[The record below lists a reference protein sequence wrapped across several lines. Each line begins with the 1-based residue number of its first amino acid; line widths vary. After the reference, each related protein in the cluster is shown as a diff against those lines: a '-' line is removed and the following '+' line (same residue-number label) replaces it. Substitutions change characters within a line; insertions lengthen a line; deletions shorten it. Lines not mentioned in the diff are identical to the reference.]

1 MKNKLIVAKKHSRLS
16 MAIALASTSLL
27 STYVYAIP
35 QQGDFEAVNGG
46 SAYIQNGGQGD
57 LTVSQ
62 NGRVV
67 QFGGAGVNVAN
78 GETLSVNH
86 NGGSSDWSVLIR
98 DVNTNGNA
106 SIIDGTLNGNIR
118 VFLVNQNGLV
128 FGQNAQVNLA
138 SLVASTANLSNT
150 DFENGDY
157 NFTDAS
163 DNGRI
168 VIEGLRSNVAGAQI
182 AFISREIVVNGAVDL
197 TGGDLNLVAGER
209 VVLTFAGDD
218 LMQFDITDALQSAAN
233 PAIQIAANSDVN
245 AANVNLRS
253 LLSDPRSLAINNEGI
268 IRASGIDTST
278 PGVVRL
284 IGTGGKVESTGSIDV
299 SADNGIAMGGDG
311 SIEMSGA
318 SVELGGVVDAG
329 SGQLTAVIG
338 DGSQFGSFKV
348 IEQTALTLGGLSIEG
363 LGVVNTISG
372 LGNYQV
378 SGLNS
383 GTAGYRGVGG
393 DRWTNNGDITFSNV
407 SRLFATSAIANTFEI
422 FDGGELNQT
431 FSQMNFGSITGGSQ
445 SDTFIIGGA
454 IQTADGGAGNDIFQ
468 MNGGFV
474 AQEINGGSSDGDT
487 ISNVFNPADLG
498 GGSGSSDF
506 VTSWASIEIVEEFQV
521 PPVDPDPIDPD
532 PVVPPVVDPFSLT
545 DPTQSILALNN
556 PIIEI
561 VDSSGASLGLVGDD
575 NLRLPCGHNN
585 DRDLLTAEEH
595 SAKEEDCFNKYGGP
609 EYQQL
614 ISSII
619 HFDNDSHAITLASAD
634 RLNRVSAFVVESDMF
649 ERVVLSGHTD
659 NNASESYN
667 MKLSARRASTAG
679 DYMQSQ
685 GVGSDMIETHAF
697 GESLPAKAND
707 TEANRAYNRRVHI
720 DLKK

>member
-1 MKNKLIVAKKHSRLS
+1 MKNQSFLAKKHSRLS
-16 MAIALASTSLL
+16 LAIALASSSLL
-27 STYVYAIP
+27 ATYVHAIP
-35 QQGDFEAVNGG
+35 QQGDFDAVNGG
-46 SAYIQNGGQGD
+46 SQYNQTGGQGD

-78 GETLSVNH
+78 GETFSVNH

-106 SIIDGTLNGNIR
+106 SFIDGTLNGNVR

-182 AFISREIVVNGAVDL
+182 AFISREIIVDGAVDL

-209 VVLTFAGDD
+209 VTLTFAGDN
-218 LMQFDITDALQSAAN
+218 LMQFDITEALQGAAN
-233 PAIQIAANSDVN
+233 PAIQIAGNGDVN
-245 AANVNLRS
+245 AVNVNLRA

-284 IGTGGKVESTGSIDV
+284 IGSGGKIESSGSIDV
-299 SADNGIAMGGDG
+299 SADNGIANGGDG
-311 SIEMSGA
+311 SIEMSAA
-318 SVELGGVVDAG
+318 SVEIGGVVDAG
-329 SGQLTAVIG
+329 SGQLDVVIG
-338 DGSQFGSFKV
+338 DGSQFGSFRV
-348 IEQTALTLGGLSIEG
+348 IEQTALTLGGLAIEG
-363 LGVVNTISG
+363 LGVVNTVSG

-383 GTAGYRGVGG
+383 GTASYTGVGSNT
-393 DRWTNNGDITFSNV
+393 WTNNGDITFNNV
-407 SRLFATSAIANTFEI
+407 SRLFATSAIANTFEVL
-422 FDGGELNQT
+422 DGAALNQA
-431 FSQMNFGSITGGSQ
+431 FSSMNFGSITGGSQ
-445 SDTFIIGGA
+445 SDTFIIGGT
-454 IQTADGGAGNDIFQ
+454 IQTADGGAGNDFFE

-474 AQEINGGSSDGDT
+474 AGEINGGSNDGDT
-487 ISNVFNPADLG
+487 IRNVFNPQDLG
-498 GGSGSSDF
+498 GGAGASDF
-506 VTSWASIEIVEEFQV
+506 VTSWVSIEVVEEFQV
-521 PPVDPDPIDPD
+521 PPVDPDPIIPPVID
-532 PVVPPVVDPFSLT
+532 PVPFI
-545 DPTQSILALNN
+545 DPTSAILVPNN
-556 PIIEI
+556 PSLAI

-585 DRDLLTAEEH
+585 TRDLLTAEEH

-609 EYQQL
+609 EYQKL

-619 HFDNDSHAITLASAD
+619 HFDNDSHAITTASAD
-634 RLNRVSAFVVESDMF
+634 RLNRVSTFVVESDMF

-659 NNASESYN
+659 INASESYN
-667 MKLSARRASTAG
+667 MRLSSQRASAAG
-679 DYMQSQ
+679 DHMQSQ
-685 GVGSDMIETHAF
+685 GVSSDMIETHAF
-697 GESLPAKAND
+697 GESLPAKSND
-707 TEANRAYNRRVHI
+707 SEANRAFNRRVHV